1 MTPQKQGIHNLVTAN
16 STPEKNEVDDFTKIL
31 EPLDRRILKS
41 SQPALSLEIR
51 RSSEAARGITP
62 S

>member
-16 STPEKNEVDDFTKIL
+16 STPEKNEVDDFTQIL
-31 EPLDRRILKS
+31 DPLDRRVLKS
-41 SQPALSLEIR
+41 QPLTLEIR
-51 RSSEAARGITP
+51 RSSDAARGVTP